1 MKAIIII
8 PARYHSSRF
17 PGKPLADILGKS
29 MIEHVY
35 EKAARSKR
43 ADDVIVATD
52 DLRIYKVVNGFG
64 GNVVMTKSTH
74 QTGTDRIA
82 EVAEKSTGEIF
93 INLQGDQPLIHPEDI
108 DLLIEKMANEP
119 ACDIA
124 TLCHAITK
132 DEAATPNT
140 VKVVLSARGRALYF
154 SRSLI
159 PYGCEDAGKISY
171 NKHIGIYGYRYHVL
185 EQYKHLPYSPLEHQ
199 EKLEQLRLLEAGYS
213 IDVLETNRVDDQSVD
228 TSEDL
233 EIVKR
238 ILQERQPASSPVLQ
252 QAMRKNKLTNRLT
265 TGRIDLISGGSV

>member
-43 ADDVIVATD
+43 ADEVIVATD
-52 DLRIYKVVNGFG
+52 DLRIYTMVKGFG

-82 EVAEKSTGEIF
+82 EVAEQSAGDIF

-108 DLLIEKMANEP
+108 DLLIEKMAVDPE
-119 ACDIA
+119 CDIA
-124 TLCHAITK
+124 TLCHAITRE
-132 DEAATPNT
+132 EAATPNT

-159 PYGCEDAGKISY
+159 PYGCEGSEIIRY
-171 NKHIGIYGYRYHVL
+171 NKHIGIYGYRSHIL
-185 EQYKHLPYSPLEHQ
+185 ALYKHLPYSPLEHQ
-199 EKLEQLRLLEAGYS
+199 EKLEQLRLIEAGYA

-228 TSEDL
+228 TPEDL
-233 EIVKR
+233 KIVKR
-238 ILQERQPASSPVLQ
+238 ILQEKQPAS
-252 QAMRKNKLTNRLT
+252 
-265 TGRIDLISGGSV
+265 